1 MISGGIE
8 VKHFTYIR
16 LIIKARF
23 EGDPYL
29 NDVPAG
35 N

>member
-8 VKHFTYIR
+8 VKKFTYIR
-16 LIIKARF
+16 LMLKASF